1 MFGHLLVEGGLTK
14 QCRKPIFSRKC
25 DISLLLETEFVGPHD
40 TSSKTFSELVNSS
53 QNNII
58 LDRKTVSGE

>member
-1 MFGHLLVEGGLTK
+1 MFGHLLVEGGVTK

-25 DISLLLETEFVGPHD
+25 DISLLLETEFMRPHD
-40 TSSKTFSELVNSS
+40 SSKIFAELVHSS

-58 LDRKTVSGE
+58 LDRKTVPGE